1 MSTKAKTKPA
11 DIVFDDLAAPRLT
24 RLQKQALNGSKNAK
38 VTFTQEEVLSA
49 AKDATGLTDFGPRP
63 FHEALQVLLDDY
75 ANDVG
80 LSGVGR
86 QQCFKDL
93 VRCASNHLIIHDRI
107 KKTPELKTAEL
118 KKPLSVSGLP
128 RSGTTHLVNLLAAD
142 SRFHSLPLWVAQE
155 PFHCLL
161 YTSPSPRDKRQS
173 RMPSSA

>member
-11 DIVFDDLAAPRLT
+11 DIVFNDLAAPQLT
-24 RLQKQALNGSKNAK
+24 RLQKLALNGSKNAK
-38 VTFTQEEVLSA
+38 VTFTQEAVLSA
-49 AKDATGLTDFGPRP
+49 AKEATGLTDFGPRP

-75 ANDVG
+75 ASDLD

-142 SRFHSLPLWVAQE
+142 SRFHSLPLWGAQE
-155 PFHCLL
+155 PLSCARPKQGQRR
-161 YTSPSPRDKRQS
+161 S
-173 RMPSSA
+173 

>member
-24 RLQKQALNGSKNAK
+24 RLQKLALNGSKNAK

-75 ANDVG
+75 ASDVG
-80 LSGVGR
+80 LSGV
-86 QQCFKDL
+86 
-93 VRCASNHLIIHDRI
+93 
-107 KKTPELKTAEL
+107 
-118 KKPLSVSGLP
+118 
-128 RSGTTHLVNLLAAD
+128 
-142 SRFHSLPLWVAQE
+142 
-155 PFHCLL
+155 CLL